1 MGAASFP
8 IGNKMEA
15 QMNSDIQRIAARDDC
30 VGRYRYSWEGPG
42 MWNDTT
48 ETFVLFK
55 DGTYRWWDNNTE
67 SRDSSFQVEAKGT
80 WQYLPE
86 GEIKLTNSKSG
97 EEPAGMWRAGKGN
110 TTIEPGVALITAD
123 GQRCPYQGLP

>member
-15 QMNSDIQRIAARDDC
+15 QMNSDIQRIATREDC

-48 ETFVLFK
+48 ETFVLCK
-55 DGTYRWWDNNTE
+55 DGTYRWWYNNTM
-67 SRDSSFQVEAKGT
+67 SRDTSFQDEANGT

-97 EEPAGMWRAGKGN
+97 SVRN
-110 TTIEPGVALITAD
+110 TTIEPGVAVITAD
-123 GQRCPYQGLP
+123 GHRCPYQGL